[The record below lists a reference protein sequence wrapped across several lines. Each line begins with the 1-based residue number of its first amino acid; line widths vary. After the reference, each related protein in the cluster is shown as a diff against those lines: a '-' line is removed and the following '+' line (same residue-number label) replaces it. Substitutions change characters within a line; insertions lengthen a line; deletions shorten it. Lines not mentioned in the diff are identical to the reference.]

1 MYAYNE
7 YNIRLKK
14 VIIDPYNEQEIVF
27 VDNVHVLVRDFNK
40 RKIKNVRI
48 LLPPPP
54 EYLHL

>member
-1 MYAYNE
+1 MYAYSE

-27 VDNVHVLVRDFNK
+27 VDNVHVPVRDFNK

-54 EYLHL
+54 